1 MAVSGVRAR
10 NFIQP
15 NPGGASAIFQRQRG
29 MVAAAPLASPEVQ
42 GDPNEKESRMG
53 KASGRDYA
61 KFLGKNEGVIKGA
74 VNTLKDL
81 LVGTFIAAKSLGAT
95 LKAVVKQIKGMSGG
109 GGGRGLFGTLGMI
122 GLVGALIAGVAAIF
136 GPQIQKAFEWL
147 KGGADGIFQDLKTRL
162 GDVDKK
168 IEGFYNK
175 IRGYLNDKII
185 PAIGLINTIV
195 GSLKNLADKVYHL
208 PASVQAGPFTVP
220 LPFMDKIKGWGKTAY
235 GHLNRFGKI
244 DVPDPLPPYRDT
256 VDANGMPVKGMFGAD
271 GINFLAQYNDV
282 GAFGG
287 AMMTGAGNL
296 AMGGIENTTGFIGDI
311 INNIIA
317 ALGLTG
323 QANSM
328 GNSLGM
334 GNLFGESRELGSG
347 PGIPSLIQQ
356 NQQNQQSGTG
366 QKPNYGQG
374 RVPTAVAGDKEF
386 QQGVTDLAKKYNL
399 NEEDLY
405 GVMSFES
412 AGSFD
417 PAKKNMQGSGATGL
431 IQFMPSTARGLG
443 TSTNQL
449 AGMSRTQ
456 QLKYVDKYFANKG
469 IEGGNLDDLYMS
481 ILFPVAVGKPDNFV
495 LFGKGAMSGYQ
506 GVAYDQNAGLD
517 TNGDGSV
524 TKKEAAASVR
534 KHKAQMK
541 FSAPAVQPAPNQNQ
555 SNVPSK
561 PNKQQVSFLNNI
573 GFTGGNQ
580 VAAAPRRPQPITTG
594 NGSGTEGPDY
604 NFFPP
609 GSPDQ
614 FDIFGSQLG
623 VA

>member
-1 MAVSGVRAR
+1 MLTPGARAKK
-10 NFIQP
+10 FISP
-15 NPGGASAIFQRQRG
+15 RGSNAIFASRRGLLAPAPLKESQTTPDQRTKSRFG
-29 MVAAAPLASPEVQ
+29 KAAAMDYTSFFGA
-42 GDPNEKESRMG
+42 KRTT
-53 KASGRDYA
+53 KAMR
-61 KFLGKNEGVIKGA
+61 GA
-74 VNTLKDL
+74 VKAIKDI
-81 LVGTFIAAKSLGAT
+81 LVDTFSAAMSLGAT
-95 LKAVVKQIKGMSGG
+95 IRNIVKQLAGIGAGKTGSGFLG
-109 GGGRGLFGTLGMI
+109 KLGMV
-122 GLVGALIAGVAAIF
+122 GLIAAIVAGVAAIF
-136 GPQIQKAFEWL
+136 GPKIKEVFQSFRDGANQVFENV
-147 KGGADGIFQDLKTRL
+147 KGFLDGIEQ
-162 GDVDKK
+162 
-168 IEGFYNK
+168 
-175 IRGYLNDKII
+175 KII
-185 PAIGLINTIV
+185 AIYNFVRDLYNNKFKGLLQTYNNAV
-195 GSLKNLADKVYHL
+195 QFLADKTG
-208 PASVQAGPFTVP
+208 QP
-220 LPFMDKIKGWGKTAY
+220 LPKINLGGFKDIPPYSEQFENGLNPLAGKT
-235 GHLNRFGKI
+235 L
-244 DVPDPLPPYRDT
+244 DSV
-256 VDANGMPVKGMFGAD
+256 
-271 GINFLAQYNDV
+271 
-282 GAFGG
+282 
-287 AMMTGAGNL
+287 MTDMGNL
-296 AMGGIENTTGFIGDI
+296 FKGGLENTTGVIGDLF
-311 INNIIA
+311 NNMLSG
-317 ALGLTG
+317 LGLTDT
-323 QANSM
+323 ANAITE
-328 GNSLGM
+328 SLGA
-334 GNLFGESRELGSG
+334 GTLFGPNRDLGSG
-347 PGIPSLIQQ
+347 GGLSTFFPGLKPKPSAKTTSESSSTSSSTS
-356 NQQNQQSGTG
+356 NTG
-366 QKPNYGQG
+366 GGQFAPG

-449 AGMSRTQ
+449 AGMTRTQ

-580 VAAAPRRPQPITTG
+580 VAAAPRRPQPIMTG